1 MNTETRILEH
11 DQKQSAEVTLPNDTE
26 GDTSTHFIAGL
37 VAAEC
42 GVALT
47 ANWLLTASVTTTQTS
62 LGYIGVAVLAWGS
75 ISVMHSIPALLA
87 SGAESDAPED
97 ELEPDAKVLTT
108 DCSVAVQTDAVP
120 PSAVLN
126 NITGLTTEHTETGNV
141 MSTEDTAP

>member
-1 MNTETRILEH
+1 MNTETPLLEN
-11 DQKQSAEVTLPNDTE
+11 DQKQSAEVTLQHDTE

-75 ISVMHSIPALLA
+75 ISVIHSIPVLLA
-87 SGAESDAPED
+87 SGAESDALED
-97 ELEPDAKVLTT
+97 EPEQDASALTT
-108 DCSVAVQTDAVP
+108 DCNAAVQAHAVP

-126 NITGLTTEHTETGNV
+126 NKTGLTTGHAETGNV